1 MNQSQNKKY
10 GVIEGATFKDYSE
23 EPCQTLAKQNQNNI
37 ESLQQDVK
45 KLLNF
50 QTQIDS
56 IKGEIEGNKKQL
68 SALTDQVYKM
78 PD

>member
-10 GVIEGATFKDYSE
+10 RVEGATFKDYRE

-56 IKGEIEGNKKQL
+56 IKGQIEGNKKQL